1 MTRVF
6 FATPTRGGLRLEH
19 AMFREYL
26 IATEKRHSLQM
37 HWVTGYPAGSV
48 RCKIALLFLESNA
61 DFLLM
66 LDSDQ
71 VPTVNPLDYIE
82 RDLDVLAFPSPT
94 YRGGDKLPIRWFPEA
109 EDPARG
115 IEQVNEA
122 TTGCMLIA
130 RRVLE
135 HPAMRAPF
143 LDEYDADGIFASG
156 EDLTFCRRA
165 RAAGF
170 GVWCAMNAP
179 LAHFKTVELL
189 TITRAYG
196 LTGKPDSLP
205 NGEGGAS
212 RPHPERK
219 D

>member
-1 MTRVF
+1 MTTVF
-6 FATPTRGGLRLEH
+6 FATPTRGELRLEH
-19 AMFREYL
+19 AMFREYVITSERRYQL
-26 IATEKRHSLQM
+26 HM
-37 HWVTGYPAGSV
+37 HWASGYPAGSV
-48 RCKIALLFLESNA
+48 RCKIALSFLKSDA

-71 VPTVNPLDYIE
+71 APTDNPLDYIG

-94 YRGGDKLPIRWFPEA
+94 YRGMDKLPIRWFPEP
-109 EDPARG
+109 EDPERG
-115 IEQVNEA
+115 IVPMNEA

-143 LDEYDADGIFASG
+143 LDEYNADGIFESG
-156 EDLTFCRRA
+156 EDQTFCRRA

-189 TITRAYG
+189 TIWRAYG

>member
-1 MTRVF
+1 MTGVF
-6 FATPTRGGLRLEH
+6 FATPTRGELRLEH
-19 AMFREYL
+19 AMFREHL
-26 IATEKRHSLQM
+26 IATEKRYSLQM
-37 HWVTGYPAGSV
+37 HWVSGYPAGSV
-48 RCKIALLFLESNA
+48 RCKIALLFLESDA

-71 VPTVNPLDYIE
+71 APTNNPLDYIE

-94 YRGGDKLPIRWFPEA
+94 YRGMDKLPIRWFPEA

-115 IEQVNEA
+115 IVQVDEV

-143 LDEYDADGIFASG
+143 LDEYNADGIFTSG
-156 EDLTFCRRA
+156 EDQTFCRRA

-170 GVWCAMNAP
+170 KVWCAMDQP

-189 TITRAYG
+189 TIWRAYG

-205 NGEGGAS
+205 KGGGS
-212 RPHPERK
+212 
-219 D
+219 